1 MLVHNYKNV
10 PMSFKDLDFLSRY
23 QQSGSFCNL
32 QHSGGIKQILNV
44 EQVKFINDK
53 MSENDELTVAKLKN
67 KLAEECNPIKCSYHW

>member
-10 PMSFKDLDFLSRY
+10 PMSFKDLD
-23 QQSGSFCNL
+23 GSFCNL